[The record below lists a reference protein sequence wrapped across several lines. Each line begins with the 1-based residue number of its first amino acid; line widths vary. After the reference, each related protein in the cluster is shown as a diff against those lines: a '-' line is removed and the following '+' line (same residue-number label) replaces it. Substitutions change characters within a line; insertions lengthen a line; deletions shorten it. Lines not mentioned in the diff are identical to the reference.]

1 VRRYVRDAGD
11 ELTRLHKLT
20 RADCTT
26 RNTRRAAILS
36 ATYDDLEDR
45 IAVLTEQEEL
55 NSIRPDLD
63 GNEIMTILNVPS
75 GPMVGKAYNY
85 LLNVRLD
92 EGPLTREEAIERL
105 KTWWNSQS

>member
-1 VRRYVRDAGD
+1 
-11 ELTRLHKLT
+11 LT

-26 RNTRRAAILS
+26 RNPRRAAILA

-45 IAVLTEQEEL
+45 ISTLAQQEEL

-63 GNEIMTILNVPS
+63 GNDIMTILNVPS
-75 GPMVGKAYNY
+75 GPMIGKAYNY

-92 EGPLTREEAIERL
+92 EGPLTREQAIERL
-105 KTWWNSQS
+105 NTWWNSQTKSD